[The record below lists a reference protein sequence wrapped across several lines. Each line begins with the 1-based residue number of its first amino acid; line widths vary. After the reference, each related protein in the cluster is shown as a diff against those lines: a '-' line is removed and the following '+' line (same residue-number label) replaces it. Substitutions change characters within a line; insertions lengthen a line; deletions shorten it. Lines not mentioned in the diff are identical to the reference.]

1 MATEDEPDRRRELG
15 GFLRAHRELLA
26 PEAVGLPR
34 SPRRRT
40 PGLRREEVAALS
52 GVGVAWY
59 TWLEQ
64 GRVDTSRQV
73 LEAVS
78 RALRLD
84 PDARR
89 HVLELAGFH
98 VPAGPGAT
106 PADGLRAMVESWPAT
121 PALVLDRALDVL
133 AWNDAWRAT
142 WPDPGAVPTERRNLL
157 LMLLTDPAYEPGF
170 PERETIA
177 LDLVRHLRTR
187 PDDARD
193 RAIAADLRAARPD
206 LAAWWHCRAVGVFAT
221 RTVRVWGP
229 AARAA
234 GRSRAAGGVAGAP
247 SEAERSGPV
256 DGDGTGEGRDPRG
269 VPLRFTMSL
278 LMPAE
283 APETTV
289 LVCTPADAETIGY
302 VTGGSADPRP
312 ADAASATAGARGAAA
327 TGARG

>member
-15 GFLRAHRELLA
+15 GFLRAHRELLT

-78 RALRLD
+78 RTLRLD
-84 PDARR
+84 ADARR

-98 VPAGPGAT
+98 VPAGPSTT

-142 WPDPGAVPTERRNLL
+142 WPDPRTVPTERRNLL

-170 PERETIA
+170 PERETVA

-193 RAIAADLRAARPD
+193 RAITADLRTARPD
-206 LAAWWHCRAVGVFAT
+206 LAAWWHCRAVGVFAA

-229 AARAA
+229 AARAD
-234 GRSRAAGGVAGAP
+234 GGSRAAGRVPALA
-247 SEAERSGPV
+247 EAERSGAV
-256 DGDGTGEGRDPRG
+256 DGGRAGRVRDPRG
-269 VPLRFTMSL
+269 VPLRFAMSL
-278 LMPAE
+278 LVPAE

-289 LVCTPADAETIGY
+289 LVCTPADVETIAY
-302 VTGGSADPRP
+302 VTGGSTDTRP
-312 ADAASATAGARGAAA
+312 VDAASTTPGARVAA